1 MSGVTKEMEGK
12 WSGGYG
18 FKEFVVRTTE
28 KVFVHSRRSVLGTE
42 KAISCN
48 LSAVYTP
55 HFQESLIG
63 GVLQGRKQF
72 DPRGASALSRR
83 SMWKAVVQIM
93 GLVSASSVMRFGEAN
108 LGEAAGKSL
117 EVGKGTYKNIK
128 ESQVL
133 EDRRAVKGDVQQILK
148 GWVRNSGDDDFS
160 LNLDEIERRQK

>member
-12 WSGGYG
+12 WGGGYG
-18 FKEFVVRTTE
+18 FKEFLLRTTE
-28 KVFVHSRRSVLGTE
+28 REFVHSRRSVLETE
-42 KAISCN
+42 RAISCN
-48 LSAVYTP
+48 ISAVYTP

-93 GLVSASSVMRFGEAN
+93 RLVSALSLKCLPEA
-108 LGEAAGKSL
+108 GFDPAAGKGI
-117 EVGKGTYKNIK
+117 EIGMRTYKDLK
-128 ESQVL
+128 ESEAL
-133 EDRRAVKGDVQQILK
+133 RDRRRVKSDVQQILK

-160 LNLDEIERRQK
+160 LNLDDIGSRQK